1 MIPMELKKL
10 GNGNGAVGP
19 AFEWKKM
26 AAVARNRRA
35 TLFASGFAITL
46 FVCTLFL
53 ALSGPNKLVTNPMD
67 QGQSW
72 FPSMLR
78 NSSGSRSFLNFF
90 FSNSDSSVKGD
101 NSTQDPQ
108 NSHQSVVDNS
118 KDGLKNNGT
127 DSPQGLPLYGG
138 VPSNSTDADLVQEH
152 EPMVPEDGL
161 NIRDAETNST
171 HEIPFN
177 GSVPIAD
184 TLSIPPKNNESMV
197 DRSKGM
203 PEHKDTN
210 STKEP
215 TLNGSVPIDSRHPD
229 AVNVTSS
236 SASTQRKP
244 FDMVSSN
251 STVTPDLSS
260 NITESKGAKV
270 PDGLNITDTRDLKPS
285 NVPSGTAEKKCNIFS
300 GRWVPDDTKP
310 LYPAGSCPHI
320 DESFNCFRNRRPDH
334 EFEKWRWQ
342 PNDCDI
348 PRFNATDMLE
358 RLRGKRLSFVGD
370 SLNRNMWESMV
381 CSLRHAVA
389 NKSRVYEISG
399 RKQFRA
405 EGFYAFRY
413 EDYNCSVEFIRAPFL
428 VREWEVDEGNG
439 TKKETLRLDL
449 MDTSTSKYRK
459 SDIIVFNTGHWW
471 THEKTSK
478 GKDYYQEGDHVYPD
492 LKVLEAYRKALKTW
506 AKWVDKKIN
515 PNRTQVFFRGYSAT
529 HFSGG
534 QWNSGGQCHKESEP
548 IYNDTYLT
556 KYNPKMEVLE
566 SVIQEMK
573 VPVMYLNI
581 TRMTDYRKDAHPSIY
596 RKQFPSQEERIQ
608 EVRYQDCS
616 HWCLP
621 GVPDTWNELLYA
633 SLLMAGRGV
642 WAT

>member
-10 GNGNGAVGP
+10 GNGNSTIGV
-19 AFEWKKM
+19 AFEWKKLV
-26 AAVARNRRA
+26 AIARNRRA
-35 TLFASGFAITL
+35 TVFASGFAFTL

-53 ALSGPNKLVTNPMD
+53 AFSGPNKLVTNPMD

-78 NSSGSRSFLNFF
+78 NSSGSRSFLNFLF
-90 FSNSDSSVKGD
+90 PNSDSASKLD
-101 NSTQDPQ
+101 NSTRDPQ
-108 NSHQSVVDNS
+108 NSHESVVDH
-118 KDGLKNNGT
+118 KNNGT
-127 DSPQGLPLYGG
+127 EIAQESPLNRD
-138 VPSNSTDADLVQEH
+138 VPSNSTDADLVSNSGKKNES
-152 EPMVPEDGL
+152 MVPEDGL
-161 NIRDAETNST
+161 DIGGEERNPTRETSS
-171 HEIPFN
+171 N
-177 GSVPIAD
+177 GSVPI
-184 TLSIPPKNNESMV
+184 TEGLSSPPKNNEPMV
-197 DRSKGM
+197 NTTKGM
-203 PEHKDTN
+203 PELKDTN
-210 STKEP
+210 STKET
-215 TLNGSVPIDSRHPD
+215 TLNGSLPVD
-229 AVNVTSS
+229 AIHQDAGNATSS
-236 SASTQRKP
+236 SASTHDKQS
-244 FDMVSSN
+244 SSN
-251 STVTPDLSS
+251 MATDLGS
-260 NITESKGAKV
+260 NITQSIDAKL
-270 PDGLNITDTRDLKPS
+270 PDGLNITETRAVKPSNVPDKPS
-285 NVPSGTAEKKCNIFS
+285 NVPSGTSEKKCNIYL

-413 EDYNCSVEFIRAPFL
+413 EDYNCTVEFIRAPFL
-428 VREWEVDEGNG
+428 VQEWEVDEGNG

-449 MDTSTSKYRK
+449 MDSSFPKYRK

-478 GKDYYQEGDHVYPD
+478 GKDYYQEGDHVYPE

-515 PNRTQVFFRGYSAT
+515 PKRTLVFFRGYSAT

-548 IYNDTYLT
+548 IYNDTYLM

-566 SVIQEMK
+566 SVI
-573 VPVMYLNI
+573 
-581 TRMTDYRKDAHPSIY
+581 
-596 RKQFPSQEERIQ
+596 
-608 EVRYQDCS
+608 
-616 HWCLP
+616 
-621 GVPDTWNELLYA
+621 
-633 SLLMAGRGV
+633 
-642 WAT
+642 